1 MRSLRLVHN
10 LIDPGLQEQLS
21 QDEFRRQRLGG
32 MLRVGTGI
40 EMPTLE
46 Q

>member
-21 QDEFRRQRLGG
+21 RDEFRRQRLGG
-32 MLRVGTGI
+32 MLRDLA
-40 EMPTLE
+40 LE
-46 Q
+46 